1 MRSVMRV
8 YRSPRDFSPFLLII
22 ITSVRKAAP
31 IAAPH
36 GVRHRRTRSL
46 RPRRAEAARR
56 TAKPLRGHRVRRRD
70 HGPGGADDGAVRATG
85 LGGAATRK
93 KGGPAGRAL
102 TG

>member
-8 YRSPRDFSPFLLII
+8 YRAARDFSPFLLII
-22 ITSVRKAAP
+22 ITSVWEAAP

-46 RPRRAEAARR
+46 RTRRAEAARR

-70 HGPGGADDGAVRATG
+70 HGPGGARDREGHGRRLPLLPRRHKKAG
-85 LGGAATRK
+85 LAD
-93 KGGPAGRAL
+93 
-102 TG
+102 